1 MVLELQPVMQK
12 IKIPSK
18 SENIHLVEK
27 LVDDVCAEVGVH
39 EEKYG
44 NILIALT
51 EAVNNAIHHGN
62 DLDPN
67 KDTVIQCNQ
76 DEEKLTFVI
85 KDEGP
90 GFDFNNLP
98 EGFLRRTNFLLFPL
112 IINVGFDC
120 PNFVLVAIQGP
131 FSSGS
136 RRSKAFDTLAKSRCI
151 EPFLF
156 IY

>member
-18 SENIHLVEK
+18 SENIYLVEK
-27 LVDDVCAEVGVH
+27 LVDEVCAEVGVH

-67 KDTVIQCNQ
+67 KDAVIQCNQ

-98 EGFLRRTNFLLFPL
+98 DPTDPKNIEKPDGRGVYLMKHLSDELTFEENGSTVELM
-112 IINVGFDC
+112 FD
-120 PNFVLVAIQGP
+120 
-131 FSSGS
+131 
-136 RRSKAFDTLAKSRCI
+136 LAAN
-151 EPFLF
+151 
-156 IY
+156 

>member
-18 SENIHLVEK
+18 SENIYLVEK

-67 KDTVIQCNQ
+67 KDAVIQCNQ

-98 EGFLRRTNFLLFPL
+98 DPTDPKNIEKPDGRGVYLMKHLSDELTFEENGSTVELM
-112 IINVGFDC
+112 FD
-120 PNFVLVAIQGP
+120 
-131 FSSGS
+131 
-136 RRSKAFDTLAKSRCI
+136 LAAN
-151 EPFLF
+151 
-156 IY
+156 